1 MATVF
6 MARTTELR
14 IDPLT
19 GLRAIVSDSVDYP
32 VLTLDAPETEPEA
45 NRDLFWAGPAR
56 GVHQVLDRPAGPLSS
71 LGADELSAVFEGWR
85 ERMRGHADAAYL
97 HLVAEDPGP
106 VIQLFALDF
115 VPAAIARE
123 RERFGAY
130 ATRTMGG
137 NLLADLLQEEVRRR
151 ERVVAI
157 DDECVL
163 LAPFAARVPYQLMVV
178 PRRPRLRFEDSG
190 PTGAGMVHEG
200 LARLGRVLGAAPGVS
215 LWVRT
220 APRGAEHFCW
230 RLDILPRAQSPDGLE
245 LGTGV
250 PINPVSPESA
260 AARLREA

>member
-1 MATVF
+1 L
-6 MARTTELR
+6 TELR

-19 GLRAIVSDSVDYP
+19 GLRAIVSEVDGGAPLLSPDSPDTP
-32 VLTLDAPETEPEA
+32 PEA

-56 GVHQVLDRPAGPLSS
+56 GSHEVLEAPPGPLSG
-71 LGADELSAVFEGWR
+71 LGLDELSGAFEDWR
-85 ERMRGHADAAYL
+85 ERMRAHADAAYL

-106 VIQLFALDF
+106 VIQLFALGF

-151 ERVVAI
+151 ERVVSI

-178 PRRPRLRFEDSG
+178 PRRPRMRFEDPG
-190 PTGAGMVHEG
+190 PTGAGMVHDG
-200 LARLGRVLGAAPGVS
+200 LARLGRVLGAAPAVS

-230 RLDILPRAQSPDGLE
+230 RLDILPRPDSTDGLE

-250 PINPVSPESA
+250 PVNPVSPEFA
-260 AARLREA
+260 AMRLREA

>member
-1 MATVF
+1 M
-6 MARTTELR
+6 TELR

-19 GLRAIVSDSVDYP
+19 GLRAIVSERDGA
-32 VLTLDAPETEPEA
+32 APLLSPESPDTAPEA

-56 GVHQVLDRPAGPLSS
+56 GTHEVLEAPSGPLSS
-71 LGADELSAVFEGWR
+71 LGVDEFALLFEGWR
-85 ERMRGHADAAYL
+85 ERMQLYRGAAYL

-106 VIQLFALDF
+106 LIQLFALDF

-178 PRRPRLRFEDSG
+178 PRRPRPRFEDSG

-200 LARLGRVLGAAPGVS
+200 LARLERVLGAAPGVS

-220 APRGAEHFCW
+220 APSGAEHFCW
-230 RLDILPRAQSPDGLE
+230 RVDILPRPESTDGLE
-245 LGTGV
+245 LGTGIPV
-250 PINPVSPESA
+250 NAVSPESA
-260 AARLREA
+260 AARLRDA

>member
-1 MATVF
+1 M
-6 MARTTELR
+6 R

-19 GLRAIVSDSVDYP
+19 GLRAIVSKLDGAAPLLNPDSPD
-32 VLTLDAPETEPEA
+32 TAPEA
-45 NRDLFWAGPAR
+45 NRDLFWTGPAR
-56 GVHQVLDRPAGPLSS
+56 GSHEVLEAPSGPLSA
-71 LGADELSAVFEGWR
+71 LGVDELSMLLEGWR
-85 ERMRGHADAAYL
+85 ERMRAYADAAYL

-178 PRRPRLRFEDSG
+178 PRRPRPRFEDAG
-190 PTGAGMVHEG
+190 PTGAGIVREG
-200 LARLGRVLGAAPGVS
+200 LARLRRVLGDAPAFS

-220 APRGAEHFCW
+220 APSGAEHFCW
-230 RLDILPRAQSPDGLE
+230 RLDILPRTEPADGLE

-250 PINPVSPESA
+250 PVNPVSPESA
-260 AARLREA
+260 AARLREV